1 MGDIEV
7 TINNGTITNVFGGND
22 LKGKPNGN
30 ITVTIN
36 DGTITNTYGG
46 GNETSAN
53 TTNVYLMVEQ

>member
-30 ITVTIN
+30 ITVTLMMELLLI
-36 DGTITNTYGG
+36 
-46 GNETSAN
+46 
-53 TTNVYLMVEQ
+53 LMVEVMKHLLIQQMFT